1 MTQYTIYLLGL
12 FLVLLLLVCLYLMR
26 TVRKTGQALR
36 EFAEA
41 VETGD
46 ITRKYP
52 ENKFGLG
59 AVNKNLNSIS
69 ESINALNRERE
80 GQEQYLREILEL
92 VDTGILAYHVDT
104 LQVLWINEAL
114 GNILN
119 IPLIKNLK
127 WLQKHDEKLFCE
139 LMEIPFGAKQLITIK
154 QKGLVVQ
161 ILTNASLFEVE
172 ENKYKLIAF
181 HNVNL
186 VMEEV
191 EANAWKGLLDV
202 MTHEIMNSVAPVSS
216 LATTLQGQLSRL
228 QKESELDANTTL
240 EDMEAALETIHRRS
254 EGLLRFSENYRSLSR
269 RTVPNLLPTD
279 LNQPVNAVRQLMAPS
294 LEQKGI
300 RIEVRPATVPVIA
313 NMDQSLIEQVLINL
327 ITNGMYALDDSI
339 DPHIVLYTGVSS
351 DDQAYI
357 TVADNGRGVPDEF
370 RNKIFVPFFTTRK
383 GGSGIGLSLSREIVK
398 LHQAELRL
406 QTKEGEGSAFSILFK
421 SLK

>member
-1 MTQYTIYLLGL
+1 MIHYAIYLLVFL
-12 FLVLLLLVCLYLMR
+12 FILVLLMCFFLLR
-26 TVRKTGQALR
+26 TAKKTREALH

-41 VETGD
+41 VEIGD
-46 ITRKYP
+46 ITRKYS
-52 ENKFGLG
+52 ENKLGLNT
-59 AVNKNLNSIS
+59 VYKNLNSIS

-80 GQEQYLREILEL
+80 GQEHYLKKILEL
-92 VDTGILAYHVDT
+92 VDTGMLAYHVDT

-127 WLQKHDEKLFCE
+127 WLRKQDEELFNE
-139 LMEIPFGAKQLITIK
+139 LMSIPFGAKQLITIK
-154 QKGLVVQ
+154 QKGLVMQV
-161 ILTNASLFEVE
+161 LTNASLFEVE
-172 ENKYKLIAF
+172 RNRYKLIAF
-181 HNVNL
+181 HNINV

-202 MTHEIMNSVAPVSS
+202 MTHEIMNSVTPVSS
-216 LATTLQGQLSRL
+216 LATTLQGQLIQL
-228 QKESELDANTTL
+228 KEEYKLDVNSAL

-279 LNQPVNAVRQLMAPS
+279 LNLPVNAVRQLMEPS
-294 LEQKGI
+294 LKQKGI
-300 RIEVRPATVPVIA
+300 SIKVKSARVPVMA
-313 NMDQSLIEQVLINL
+313 NIDNSLIEQVLINL
-327 ITNGMYALDDSI
+327 ITNGMYALTDRDD
-339 DPHIVLYTGVSS
+339 PNIVLYTGISS
-351 DDQAYI
+351 DNQAYI
-357 TVADNGRGVPDEF
+357 TVADNGKGIPDEY